1 MNSFTLQEL
10 YQKLYENV
18 SPHGWWPAVS
28 DWEIIWGAVLI
39 QNTNWQNVDLAL
51 ASLKEGTGL
60 NPKSIRKLPSTE
72 LEQLIRS
79 AGFYTRK
86 AQTIMNLA
94 NYFDQYDD
102 DLEAVRLIP
111 RAILRK
117 ELLELIGVGQE
128 TADTIMLYAIQKSG
142 FIVDKYSRR
151 LFQELGVTLPK
162 KYDDAQLRIEKSLP
176 ELTLRGWQNF
186 HAMIVLFNQQYKLP
200 RDFDQSFLSGVKLS
214 LNLEVGKF

>member
-1 MNSFTLQEL
+1 
-10 YQKLYENV
+10 
-18 SPHGWWPAVS
+18 
-28 DWEIIWGAVLI
+28 
-39 QNTNWQNVDLAL
+39 
-51 ASLKEGTGL
+51 
-60 NPKSIRKLPSTE
+60 
-72 LEQLIRS
+72 
-79 AGFYTRK
+79 
-86 AQTIMNLA
+86 MNLA

-117 ELLELIGVGQE
+117 ELLELSGVGQE

-214 LNLEVGKF
+214 LNLEVVKF